1 MKFILKHKI
10 ITIIVIIV
18 IAGGGFYAYKKVS
31 TGKTQTSYA
40 MGAVETNDIIVSV
53 SGSGQVSASNQ
64 ADIKTNASGKVLSV
78 NVKAGQ
84 EVKMGDVL
92 FQLDSKDAQQTLRNA
107 QIDLANARISL
118 EKLQR
123 GTLPSDLKTAQ
134 LQLDNAKNS
143 LTNDQNN
150 LTQVQ
155 QKADLDLTGAVNDAK
170 NSLTDGYNKANDVL
184 NRQIKQL
191 FISVNDTSKLSFDT
205 TNEQAKVD
213 IHNNWLIATEALG
226 RYQKIVSGLSGNS
239 DGNGLED
246 QISQAEQS
254 LNSINIVISDFNDAV
269 SSAVINNSFNQ
280 SALNSAQNTV
290 SSAKDSINSIIT
302 DLDSKR
308 QALSN
313 QRNTNQ
319 NNITSAQNQIVSAQ
333 NSLAQAQNSFDIKQS
348 GSDVLDIQS
357 QELAVNQREIAV
369 QTAMDSLAD
378 YTVKAPFDGI
388 IAAVNVNQSD
398 DASANT
404 ALATIIT
411 KQQIV
416 EVSLNEVDAA
426 KVKIG
431 QKASL
436 TFDAI
441 DGLEIT
447 GKIIDIDTIGTV
459 TQGVVSY
466 NAKIGLDTQ
475 DDRIKPGMSASAS
488 IITQLKQNILTVP
501 SSAIKTQGNS
511 SYVQILDSAGVTAT
525 SSDGVT
531 STLPPINQTVVTGIS
546 DDTNTEIVSGLN
558 LGDQIIVRTI
568 TSAVAANSA
577 SQAPSILQSVSGQRA
592 GAAGGANVR
601 VNTGGGSFPRGN

>member
-1 MKFILKHKI
+1 MKFILKHKL
-10 ITIIVIIV
+10 IVIILIII
-18 IAGGGFYAYKKVS
+18 IAGGGYYLYQKINS
-31 TGKTQTSYA
+31 GKTQTSYVL
-40 MGAVETNDIIVSV
+40 GAVETNDIIVSV

-64 ADIKTNASGKVLSV
+64 ADIKTNASGKALKV
-78 NVKAGQ
+78 NIKTGQ

-92 FQLDSKDAQQTLRNA
+92 IQLDSKDAQKTLRNA
-107 QIDLANARISL
+107 QIDLTNARISL
-118 EKLQR
+118 EKLKR
-123 GTLPSDLKTAQ
+123 GTLPSDMKTAQ

-143 LTNDQNN
+143 LTDAQNN

-155 QKADLDLTGAVNDAK
+155 HQADLDLASAISNVK
-170 NSLTDGYNKANDVL
+170 SSLRDGYNKADDIL
-184 NRQIKQL
+184 NNQMSPLLSANYNNAENKL
-191 FISVNDTSKLSFDT
+191 NFIT
-205 TNEQAKVD
+205 TDEQARID
-213 IHNNWLIATEALG
+213 ANNSWPLAMEALK
-226 RYQKIVSGLSGNS
+226 RYQTLVSNLDAGNAI
-239 DGNGLED
+239 LED
-246 QISQAEQS
+246 QTSQAEQE
-254 LNSINIVISDFNDAV
+254 LNSISSMLAAFNNAV
-269 SSAVINNSFNQ
+269 NSAIITSSFTQ
-280 SALNSAQNTV
+280 SNLNSAKSIVNSAE
-290 SSAKDSINSIIT
+290 SSVNAIIN
-302 DLDSKR
+302 DLDAKR

-313 QRNTNQ
+313 QKNTNQ
-319 NNITSAQNQIVSAQ
+319 NNITAAQNKIISAQ
-333 NSLAQAQNSFDIKQS
+333 NSLAQAQNSFDVKQS
-348 GSDVLDIQS
+348 GNDPLDIRS

-369 QTAMDSLAD
+369 QTALDGLAD

-388 IAAVNVNQSD
+388 IAAVNINQND

-416 EVSLNEVDAA
+416 EIALNEVDAA

-431 QKASL
+431 QKSSL

-511 SYVQILDSAGVTAT
+511 SYVQIIDSTGVTAT

-531 STLPPINQTVVTGIS
+531 STLPPINQTVITGIS
-546 DDTNTEIVSGLN
+546 DDTNTEIISGLSA
-558 LGDQIIVRTI
+558 GEQIIVRTI
-568 TSAVAANSA
+568 TSAVAASSA
-577 SQAPSILQSVSGQRA
+577 SQAPSILQSVGGQRT
-592 GAAGGANVR
+592 GAAGGAGVR
-601 VNTGGGSFPRGN
+601 VNAGGGFPRD